1 MILEV
6 VPFEE
11 NSLEVNVLVLAF
23 SCVKTSVSKSLWQ
36 KINET
41 NKTKPERTTQK
52 FSKLEKQFLFLT
64 INICRDI
71 VGIHSYLSFAQ
82 LTF

>member
-41 NKTKPERTTQK
+41 NKTKPERTGLHRSFPNLK
-52 FSKLEKQFLFLT
+52 SSFRFL
-64 INICRDI
+64 
-71 VGIHSYLSFAQ
+71 Q
-82 LTF
+82 